1 MVEPISA
8 ILRDRNVYEADDVV
22 TVEVTVPRAKSYAIE
37 GQGLLE
43 WAQNCNELSNSSFI
57 LEQKK

>member
-22 TVEVTVPRAKSYAIE
+22 TVEVTVPRAVKVLRYWGARATGVGS
-37 GQGLLE
+37 
-43 WAQNCNELSNSSFI
+43 ELQWT
-57 LEQKK
+57 E